1 QNQGFVERKGSVVAA
16 MDEVKRLATET
27 KNALLRGRLE
37 EFGSLLHESWVNKKK
52 MADSITNPQIDEMYS
67 EARRLGALGGKM
79 SGAGGGGY
87 MFLYCPF
94 ESQSAI
100 ADRLES
106 LGARLEHF
114 SFEWKGLQTW
124 DTELSQNFTAPDL
137 AD

>member
-1 QNQGFVERKGSVVAA
+1 
-16 MDEVKRLATET
+16 
-27 KNALLRGRLE
+27 
-37 EFGSLLHESWVNKKK
+37 
-52 MADSITNPQIDEMYS
+52 
-67 EARRLGALGGKM
+67 
-79 SGAGGGGY
+79 